1 MFEKI
6 AIAEDSDTT
15 LYLFTLS
22 WEVKHPEHA
31 QLPASVFSYFYVFDG
46 KAFQSVVLTDSTLLK
61 KKKIK

>member
-6 AIAEDSDTT
+6 AIAEDSETT
-15 LYLFTLS
+15 LYLFTLN

-31 QLPASVFSYFYVFDG
+31 QLPGSVFSYFYMCLMVR
-46 KAFQSVVLTDSTLLK
+46 AFQSVVLTDSTLQ